1 MHGFRPRPQ
10 FLWTRTTFEPPS
22 RRMPQTRRHRRR
34 QAGGGFQTSQQYF
47 NPSVLPPATGLL
59 SAAAPSSAPT
69 SDMVRPPL
77 YSTFQKGGLRSTR
90 RMRGGFSPSVMGGF
104 IPNAQAAIVPAA
116 LYAAYHTLV
125 KKRGAAGLSKRASK
139 LIKTLSGRKRRA

>member
-1 MHGFRPRPQ
+1 
-10 FLWTRTTFEPPS
+10 
-22 RRMPQTRRHRRR
+22 MPQTRRQRRR

-47 NPSVLPPATGLL
+47 NPSVLPPATGIL

-69 SDMVRPPL
+69 ADMVRPPL
-77 YSTFQKGGLRSTR
+77 YSTFHKGGSRGTR

-125 KKRGAAGLSKRASK
+125 KKRGAAGLTKRATK
-139 LIKTLSGRKRRA
+139 LFKTLTGKKRRA